1 MKTTLAALLALAL
14 CSCTTTTTT
23 SILPDGTRVVI
34 VARSSDPVAIQS
46 ALDAAEIII
55 PVVEMLAAEQKD
67 NKAKPI
73 ADK

>member
-34 VARSSDPVAIQS
+34 VARSSDPVAIQA

-55 PVVEMLAAEQKD
+55 PVVEALAADQRDDKT
-67 NKAKPI
+67 KPTS
-73 ADK
+73 DK

>member
-1 MKTTLAALLALAL
+1 MKISDLLAAIACLAL

-23 SILPDGTRVVI
+23 SLLPDGTRVVI
-34 VARSSDPVAIQS
+34 VARSSDPVAIKA

-55 PVVEMLAAEQKD
+55 PVVEMIAAEQRD
-67 NKAKPI
+67 NKPT